1 MRVNVIAAVVIITA
15 MFAGQVA
22 AQGTVGL
29 AWDAAEYAA
38 GYRVQVGAA
47 TGATTSTTDVGAAT
61 TARIDFPSPGTFY
74 VRVVSYAGEAES
86 GPSNELTISIAPPPP
101 PAAVDCQVSA
111 WSLASVTPWGACTAG
126 SQTRTETWTRTITT
140 QPANGGLACP
150 ALSETRTASQA
161 CVMPPPNDP
170 CVSAPLVVTFS
181 TWPNKR
187 NAASYTASHDLASV
201 TWLTRKGNQ
210 IYGAAFVDIRGCQ
223 TTVLK

>member
-1 MRVNVIAAVVIITA
+1 MTMRGLYALILVCL
-15 MFAGQVA
+15 FAGPVA
-22 AQGTVGL
+22 AQGSVGL
-29 AWDAAEYAA
+29 AWDAGEFAT
-38 GYRVQVGAA
+38 GYIVQVGGAS
-47 TGATTSTTDVGAAT
+47 GATSSTVTVGDVTATSLSFAAPGTYYMRVVAFNPVGASDT
-61 TARIDFPSPGTFY
+61 
-74 VRVVSYAGEAES
+74 
-86 GPSNELTISIAPPPP
+86 SNEVSVAIAAP

-111 WSLASVTPWGACTAG
+111 WTLASVSPWGACNAG
-126 SQTRTETWTRTITT
+126 TQTRTETWTRTITT

>member
-1 MRVNVIAAVVIITA
+1 MRVCYALILVG
-15 MFAGQVA
+15 MFAGPVA

-61 TARIDFPSPGTFY
+61 TASINFPSAGTFY
-74 VRVVSYAGEAES
+74 VRVVAYNGEGVS
-86 GPSNELTISIAPPPP
+86 GPSNELVVPIAPPPP

-150 ALSETRTASQA
+150 TLSETRTATQA

-170 CVSAPLVVTFS
+170 CVSAPLVVTVS

-187 NAASYTASHDLASV
+187 NAAAYTASHDIASV
-201 TWLTRKGNQ
+201 TWLTRRNNQ
-210 IYGAAFVDIRGCQ
+210 IYGAAFTDIRGCGL
-223 TTVLK
+223 TVLK